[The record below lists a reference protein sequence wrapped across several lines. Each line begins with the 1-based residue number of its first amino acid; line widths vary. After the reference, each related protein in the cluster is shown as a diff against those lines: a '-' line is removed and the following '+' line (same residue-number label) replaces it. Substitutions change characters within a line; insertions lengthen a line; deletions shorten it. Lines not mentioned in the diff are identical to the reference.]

1 MAETKLSPRA
11 FRIKAATVA
20 LCGDRGQAQTA
31 TKIGISKQ
39 LLNFILAG
47 DRAVTDDVDH
57 KVATALLREAHR
69 LRKTATKLDGIA
81 DTILHKLEK

>member
-1 MAETKLSPRA
+1 MSDVKLSPRA
-11 FRIKAATVA
+11 LRIKSATAA
-20 LCGDRGQAQTA
+20 LYGHRGQAQMA

-47 DRAVTDDVDH
+47 ARAVTDDVDN
-57 KVATALLREAHR
+57 KVATALLREADR

-81 DTILHKLEK
+81 GTILHKLEK